1 VSLAAAA
8 EVPTPHGP
16 ARITVHRSTGPA
28 VLLLGHGAGG
38 GIGAPDLLAATRA
51 AIAAGVHVVL
61 VEQPYRV
68 AGRRAPAPAAQLDA
82 AWLAVVSHVRA
93 DFGAGPLLFG
103 GRSSGAR
110 VACRTA
116 VAGGAAGVLCLAFPV
131 HPPGRP
137 DKDRLPELAAPTVPV
152 LVVQGERD
160 PFGRP
165 EPAPG
170 REVVLLRGD
179 HSLKSDL
186 PGLTTAV
193 GGWLAR
199 VLDQPAD
206 QPAIGANRASAS
218 RARSAGASSISRP
231 RRPALQNIVSSG
243 SAEESSTIGSRL
255 RPPSGEM
262 PPAT

>member
-1 VSLAAAA
+1 VTEPELAGPATT

-16 ARITVHRSTGPA
+16 ARITRRPADGDPRA

-38 GIGAPDLLAATRA
+38 GVAAPDLVA
-51 AIAAGVHVVL
+51 AAGVAVASGMHVVL

-82 AWLAVVSHVRA
+82 AWLAVVEHVRNQ
-93 DFGAGPLLFG
+93 AGSLPLLFG

-116 VAGGAAGVLCLAFPV
+116 TAGGAAGVLCLAFPV

-137 DKDRLPELAAPTVPV
+137 EKDRLVELAMPTVPV
-152 LVVQGERD
+152 LVVQGQND

-170 REVVLLRGD
+170 RDVVLLRGD
-179 HSLKSDL
+179 HSLKSDT
-186 PGLTTAV
+186 PGLRAAV
-193 GGWLAR
+193 TEWLGKV
-199 VLDQPAD
+199 VLAPA
-206 QPAIGANRASAS
+206 S
-218 RARSAGASSISRP
+218 
-231 RRPALQNIVSSG
+231 
-243 SAEESSTIGSRL
+243 
-255 RPPSGEM
+255 
-262 PPAT
+262 